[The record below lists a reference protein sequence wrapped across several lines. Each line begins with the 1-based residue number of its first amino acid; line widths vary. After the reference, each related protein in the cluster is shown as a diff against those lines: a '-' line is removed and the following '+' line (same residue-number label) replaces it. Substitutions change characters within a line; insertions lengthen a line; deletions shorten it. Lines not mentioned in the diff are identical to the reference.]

1 MTQVRTATG
10 IVAPSPGTTARA
22 LDAGAV
28 ELLPGF
34 WESRQAINRDATL
47 RHGGEQLERAG
58 NLENFRRLT
67 GASDRPHGHVGASD
81 GDVKNFVDSDIYK
94 WLEAAGWESI
104 RGPLPQEVEAL
115 AAEAVDLVLAAQ
127 DEDGYLNSWY
137 QTQDRAS
144 RFSNLQYGHELYCL
158 GHLIQA
164 GLAWARGRGDTR
176 LLDAGRRFADLVVET
191 FRDGAR
197 EEVCGHPEIEMA
209 LVELSRETGD
219 PRYRELATAF
229 IRRRGYG
236 TLGPGRFG
244 SAYYQDRIPYA
255 DSEAFEG
262 HAVRA
267 LYLACGAMDVATETG
282 DSALVRATRRQWDNL
297 TSRRSYLTGGVGS
310 RHHGESIGDDY
321 ELPADRAYCETCAS
335 IAVVMLGWRMLL
347 LERDGGVA
355 DAMERALFNGVLA
368 GVSLDGLAFHY
379 VNPLHVRV
387 AHERQAW
394 FEIACCPPNLMRTMA
409 SLEQLV
415 ATVRDGDVE
424 IHQFMA
430 SRVRVGDRVIR
441 IETEYPADG
450 RIQIAIENGAGEWG
464 LRVRVPGWV
473 EVDDLSVTVN
483 GDATRAQLDTSGYVE
498 LRRAWI
504 SGDVV
509 VVEFPL
515 AIRVTE
521 PDPRI
526 DAVRG
531 TMAVE
536 RGPLAFALESVDLPS
551 ELPLSDV
558 VAADGLLD
566 EGPDRYGVPEP
577 SLGVSGR
584 NRPGF
589 EERVPLVPYFAWGNR
604 GTSQMRVW
612 IPTL

>member
-1 MTQVRTATG
+1 
-10 IVAPSPGTTARA
+10 